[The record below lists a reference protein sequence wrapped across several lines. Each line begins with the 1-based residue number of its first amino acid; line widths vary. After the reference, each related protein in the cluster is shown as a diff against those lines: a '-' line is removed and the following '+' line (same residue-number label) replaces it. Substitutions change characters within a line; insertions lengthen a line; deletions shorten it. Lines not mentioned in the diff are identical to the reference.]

1 MILLRSM
8 AFFVGVLLFTPFF
21 GVAVFAARLAGFVP
35 AYNMAQAWGRAVLA
49 WVRITCG
56 IRHEVQG
63 QENVP
68 DYPVVVLS
76 KHQSAWETLF
86 LLTHLPP
93 AGWIIK
99 RELLWLPVVGWCL
112 YILRAISIDRS
123 SGREARDQIVE
134 QGGDR
139 LRDGI
144 WVVIFP
150 EGTRVAP
157 GQRKRYGAGGA
168 LLATKAGAQVLPVAL
183 NAGEVW
189 GRYAF
194 LKRPGIIQ
202 VHFGPL
208 IDGRGKTAETLNAEV
223 QVWIEGEMARIS
235 PKLYAGD
242 DAAF

>member
-1 MILLRSM
+1 MILLRSL
-8 AFFVGVLLFTPFF
+8 AFFLGVVLFTPFF
-21 GVAVFAARLAGFVP
+21 GIAVFAARPFGFP
-35 AYNMAQAWGRAVLA
+35 PSYRMAQAWGRWVLG

-56 IRHEVQG
+56 IRHEVKG

-68 DYPVVVLS
+68 DFPVVVLS

-134 QGGDR
+134 QGKDR

-157 GQRKRYGAGGA
+157 GKQKRYGMGGA
-168 LLATKAGAQVLPVAL
+168 LLATAAGAKVLPVAL
-183 NAGEVW
+183 NPGEVW
-189 GRYAF
+189 GRNAF
-194 LKRPGIIQ
+194 LKRPGTIQ
-202 VHFGPL
+202 VRFGPL
-208 IDGRGKTAETLNAEV
+208 IDSQGKTAESLNAEV

>member
-1 MILLRSM
+1 MLFLRSL

-21 GVAVFAARLAGFVP
+21 GVAVFAARVFGFV
-35 AYNMAQAWGRAVLA
+35 ASYRMAQAWGRWVLG
-49 WVRITCG
+49 WVDICCG

-63 QENVP
+63 WEHVP
-68 DYPVVVLS
+68 SHPVVVMS

-86 LLTHLPP
+86 LLTRMPP

-99 RELLWLPVVGWCL
+99 KELLWLPIVGWCL
-112 YILRAISIDRS
+112 YILKAIPIDRS
-123 SGREARDQIVE
+123 SGRQARDQIVDHGRE
-134 QGGDR
+134 R
-139 LRDGI
+139 LKDGI

-157 GQRKRYGAGGA
+157 GRKKRYGAGGS
-168 LLATKAGAQVLPVAL
+168 LLAVAAGAEVLPVAL

-194 LKRPGIIQ
+194 VKKPGTIQ
-202 VHFGPL
+202 VHFGPR
-208 IDGRGKTAETLNAEV
+208 IPSKGKTAEELNAEV
-223 QVWIEGEMARIS
+223 EVWIEGEMARIS